1 MVNYMKGRYSCNGK
15 EQAVMSTNE
24 VQKAVAQL
32 KLDGYQVRFTHWR
45 QTMWGEQARYSRK
58 VKWLCED
65 GKLVSECDDDW
76 QYGEPQSNGGMTQCS
91 ILFIWHDEFGNDDTA
106 ELVTESVTNCSKD
119 DQFCYAQGRR
129 ISLARAIEQMVKGLP
144 YLDAEVY
151 NPLRGELWRNTRNGL
166 K

>member
-1 MVNYMKGRYSCNGK
+1 
-15 EQAVMSTNE
+15 MSTNE

-45 QTMWGEQARYSRK
+45 RTAWGEVVRYSRK
-58 VKWLCED
+58 VKWLYDD
-65 GKLVSECDDDW
+65 GLPIPRDTQEYEFD
-76 QYGEPQSNGGMTQCS
+76 YGEPMSNSGMTQCS
-91 ILFIWHDEFGNDDTA
+91 ILSTWHDSLSLDDTA
-106 ELVTESVTNCSKD
+106 ELVTESVTHCSKD

-129 ISLARAIEQMVKGLP
+129 ISLARAIKQMEVGLP

-151 NPLRGELWRNTRNGL
+151 NPLRGELWRHTRNGL